1 MKKNILLIIFII
13 AVFYQWSITKDS
25 STDFIENQVQT
36 SSDNKTENI
45 VERAYKNRRSD
56 VQITGSGIVI
66 KLLRDDN
73 KGSRH
78 QKFLLRLLSGHTLL
92 IAHNIDLA
100 PRINTISNGD
110 QVDFYGEYEWNNK
123 GGVIHWTHHD
133 PNGKHID
140 GWLKHKGKTYQ

>member
-45 VERAYKNRRSD
+45 VESAYKNRRSD